1 MGALD
6 GAASASLSP
15 GGLAALVSIVLLAVG
30 IISMGAVYLSSAVIV
45 LDRFARVS
53 RTPVGRWLS
62 GVLAAGLAAWL
73 VHPFFR
79 VELDPAHSERWFTN
93 FWPVFLMMLIGTGLA
108 MSIVQ
113 WGLRTRKPSRLAL
126 WVGRW
131 AGLGVALAAVG
142 LGRVSLP
149 LGLALASG
157 LVFVVLRWRGSRGG
171 SRVGAAQDLTLRL
184 SVLFVVAAG
193 LTLLPASA
201 GFVIG
206 HVGVWLLGFL
216 GILVFLGLVPLAIAG
231 LIDMRRTAEWF
242 IARRYLIARRRQVF
256 ISAITGICVL
266 GIAAGVWLIIV
277 VLSVMNGFEQTWREE
292 ILGDRAHFVIER
304 PDRPIQS
311 WQTVLDRV
319 RGSEGVVAASPYLE
333 TDVMVRGRSGEI
345 QSVRLRGID
354 PIAIRDVNS
363 LDEKILAGSLEA
375 LRRDPDRPRLQDND
389 GGAFNSPARPGILI
403 GSQLAASL
411 GLGVDD
417 LLTVISPF
425 GGPPTPLGP
434 GPRLVHFQIVGLF
447 RASAYQYEEIFVYAD
462 IPVVQTFRR
471 GGDVIDGIES
481 LTTDYYRSR
490 AVGEAV
496 ASGLGGDFKARDWK
510 EYFPAFFQALKTE
523 RVMMAVLLT
532 MIMVVA
538 AFIIVATLV
547 MMIMEKSSDIA
558 ILKAMGAEDAVI
570 ERIFALEGT
579 MIGLL
584 GTGLGVLAGLAVTY
598 RLRWIQ
604 DRIEAWTG
612 VDALPSSVYQ
622 LSTLPSRVDPVQVAS
637 VVAIAM
643 ILSLGATLLPSWQG
657 ARIQPA
663 EGLRHE

>member
-1 MGALD
+1 MGVLD

-15 GGLAALVSIVLLAVG
+15 GGLTALVSIVLLAVG
-30 IISMGAVYLSSAVIV
+30 IISMAAVYLSSAVIV

-53 RTPVGRWLS
+53 WTPTGRGLS
-62 GVLAAGLAAWL
+62 GVLAAWSATWL
-73 VHPFFR
+73 VHPFFQ
-79 VELDPAHSERWFTN
+79 VALDPAHSEEWFTK
-93 FWPVFLMMLIGTGLA
+93 FGPIFLMMLIGTGLT

-113 WGLRTRKPSRLAL
+113 WALRTQEPTRLAF

-131 AGLGVALAAVG
+131 AGLGAALAAVG

-149 LGLALASG
+149 LGLALAPA
-157 LVFVVLRWRGSRGG
+157 LVFAVLRWRGSRGG
-171 SRVGAAQDLTLRL
+171 SRVEAAQDLSLRL
-184 SVLFVVAAG
+184 SVLFLVAAG
-193 LTLLPASA
+193 LSLLPEPAASA
-201 GFVIG
+201 IG
-206 HVGVWLLGFL
+206 HVGDWLLGVL
-216 GILVFLGLVPLAIAG
+216 CVLVVLGLVPLAIAG

-319 RGSEGVVAASPYLE
+319 RESEGVVAASPYLE

-354 PIAIRDVNS
+354 PISIRDVNS

-375 LRRDPDRPRLQDND
+375 LRRDPDGSRLEEGD
-389 GGAFNSPARPGILI
+389 GELNSSARPGILI

-411 GLGVDD
+411 GLGVGD

-462 IPVVQTFRR
+462 IPVVQSFRR

-490 AVGEAV
+490 AVGEVV
-496 ASGLGGDFKARDWK
+496 AAGLGGDFKARDWK

-604 DRIEAWTG
+604 DQIEGWTG

>member
-1 MGALD
+1 MGVLD
-6 GAASASLSP
+6 GAASVSLSP
-15 GGLAALVSIVLLAVG
+15 GGLTALVSIVLLAVG

-53 RTPVGRWLS
+53 QTSAGRWLS
-62 GVLAAGLAAWL
+62 GGLAAWLAAWL

-79 VELDPAHSERWFTN
+79 AELGPAHSERWLAN
-93 FWPVFLMMLIGTGLA
+93 FGSVFLMMLIGTGLM

-113 WGLRTRKPSRLAL
+113 WGLRTREPARLAL

-149 LGLALASG
+149 LGLTLAPV
-157 LVFVVLRWRGSRGG
+157 LVFAVLRWRGPRGG
-171 SRVGAAQDLTLRL
+171 SRADAAQDLSLRL
-184 SVLFVVAAG
+184 SVLFFIAAG
-193 LTLLPASA
+193 LTLLPEPAVS
-201 GFVIG
+201 GIG
-206 HVGVWLLGFL
+206 DVGLWLLAVL
-216 GILVFLGLVPLAIAG
+216 GVLVVLGLVPLAVAG

-319 RGSEGVVAASPYLE
+319 RRSEGVVAASPYLE

-354 PIAIRDVNS
+354 PISIRDVNS

-375 LRRDPDRPRLQDND
+375 LRRDPDGSRLQEDD
-389 GGAFNSPARPGILI
+389 GELSSPTRPGILI

-417 LLTVISPF
+417 FLTVISPF

-434 GPRLVHFQIVGLF
+434 GPRLVHFRIVGLF

-462 IPVVQTFRR
+462 IPVVQSFRR

-490 AVGEAV
+490 AVGEVV
-496 ASGLGGDFKARDWK
+496 ASGLGGDFQARDWK

-604 DRIEAWTG
+604 DRIEGWTG

>member
-6 GAASASLSP
+6 VAVPASLSP
-15 GGLAALVSIVLLAVG
+15 GGPIALVSIVLLAVG
-30 IISMGAVYLSSAVIV
+30 IISMGTVYLASAVVV

-53 RTPVGRWLS
+53 QTRSARWMS
-62 GVLAAGLAAWL
+62 AVLMAWAAAWL
-73 VHPFFR
+73 ARQALRFEVS
-79 VELDPAHSERWFTN
+79 PAYADSWLASFV
-93 FWPVFLMMLIGTGLA
+93 PVFLIALLGTGLA
-108 MSIVQ
+108 MAAVQ
-113 WGLRTRKPSRLAL
+113 WGLRTREAATLGS

-131 AGLGVALAAVG
+131 AGLGAALAAVG
-142 LGRVSLP
+142 AGRVSLP
-149 LGLALASG
+149 LGLALAPAV
-157 LVFVVLRWRGSRGG
+157 VFAVLRLRRPAGG
-171 SRVGAAQDLTLRL
+171 SWVGVAQGFALRL
-184 SVLFVVAAG
+184 TALFLLAAG
-193 LTLLPASA
+193 LTLLPGSA
-201 GFVIG
+201 VLVIG
-206 HVGVWLLGFL
+206 HVGGWLLGGLGFL
-216 GILVFLGLVPLAIAG
+216 VVLGLVPLAMAG
-231 LIDMRRTAEWF
+231 LIDMRRSAEWF
-242 IARRYLIARRRQVF
+242 IARRYLVARRRQVF

-304 PDRPIQS
+304 PDRSIED
-311 WQTVLDRV
+311 WEAVLDQV
-319 RGSEGVVAASPYLE
+319 RDSEGVVAASPYLE
-333 TDVMVRGRSGEI
+333 ADVMVRGRAGEI
-345 QSVRLRGID
+345 HSVRLRGID
-354 PIAIRDVNS
+354 PVAIRDVNR

-375 LRRDPDRPRLQDND
+375 LRGD
-389 GGAFNSPARPGILI
+389 GKRSFSRNESNETNPPVRPGILI

-434 GPRLVHFQIVGLF
+434 GPRLAHFQIVGLF
-447 RASAYQYEEIFVYAD
+447 RAGAYQYEEVYVYAD
-462 IPVVQTFRR
+462 IPVVQSFRR

-490 AVGEAV
+490 AVGATV
-496 ASGLGGDFKARDWK
+496 VSGLGGDFRARDWK

-558 ILKAMGAEDAVI
+558 ILKAMGAEDAVV

-604 DRIEAWTG
+604 DRIEALTG
-612 VDALPSSVYQ
+612 VDALPASVYQ
-622 LSTLPSRVDPVQVAS
+622 LSTLPSRVDPIQVAS

-643 ILSLGATLLPSWQG
+643 VLSLGATLLPSWQG